1 MKDTGI
7 PVLNYNMYYL
17 IENTL
22 HLLTAIN
29 PNYMSEFFEKVNRDG
44 NVITMVDAKGTPSG
58 VYVRME
64 ELDTNLFRI
73 KKIKNKS

>member
-1 MKDTGI
+1 
-7 PVLNYNMYYL
+7 MYYL

-22 HLLTAIN
+22 HLLTAVN
-29 PNYMSEFFEKVNRDG
+29 PDYMSEFFEKANRDG
-44 NVITMVDAKGTPSG
+44 NVITMVNAKGTPTG

-73 KKIKNKS
+73 KKTKNKS